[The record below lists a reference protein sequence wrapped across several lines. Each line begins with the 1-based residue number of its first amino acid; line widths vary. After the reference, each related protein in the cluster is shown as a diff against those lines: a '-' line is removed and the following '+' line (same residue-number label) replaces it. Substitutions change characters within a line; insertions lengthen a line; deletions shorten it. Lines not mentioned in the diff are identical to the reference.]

1 MKRYLVVCILSIS
14 LALTAC
20 GASTPEEATTS
31 DVDTVEVDTNLASK
45 DSIDV
50 PSNLIEDK
58 EETNETKETE
68 DVVDSTDESKENE
81 VDMEA
86 ASSDSKVT
94 DADAD
99 KDSPN
104 LIVQDTVSS
113 EDYDDTFENREA
125 GMTKAYDDNA
135 KIRALKFPTL
145 SGTYHGN
152 GNGPG
157 ANWRSDFDYAN
168 LNVGD
173 TRDDLWALKYW
184 DDLPDRL
191 TTFTASNG
199 VTIKVCTNLT
209 AENAVAQYFPI
220 IDGEGAD
227 LLPGSPYIIA
237 VDEAMYARGESMSKA
252 LNSDLDFVMPVTSV
266 KRTSIDVSD
275 PNLASLKASMDASFS
290 QAEGGYGNFEFMY
303 YQSDAMYLREG
314 STNGTPIQIER
325 IGDYWQVTMRVN
337 PAKNLWS
344 WLKNCLNFLTP
355 DSAHVYQFIYDT
367 AYGIDSAYNSDA
379 IVANTWYS
387 FGNSQVYIVDTTGMG
402 QMIYRFK

>member
-1 MKRYLVVCILSIS
+1 MKRLITLCIFTIS
-14 LALTAC
+14 LTLTAC
-20 GASTPEEATTS
+20 GSTAPVETS

-58 EETNETKETE
+58 EETNDIKETE

-168 LNVGD
+168 LNVGNE
-173 TRDDLWALKYW
+173 RDDLWDLKYW

-199 VTIKVCTNLT
+199 ITIKVCTNLT
-209 AENAVAQYFPI
+209 AENAVSQYFPI
-220 IDGEGAD
+220 YDGEGAD
-227 LLPGSPYIIA
+227 MLPGSPFMVA
-237 VDEAMYARGESMSKA
+237 CDEACYARGESMSKA

-290 QAEGGYGNFEFMY
+290 QATGGYGNFEFMY
-303 YQSDAMYLREG
+303 YQSNAMYLREG
-314 STNGTPIQIER
+314 GTNGTPIQIER
-325 IGDYWQVTMRVN
+325 IGDYWQITFRVT

-344 WLKNCLNFLTP
+344 WLRNSLRYITP
-355 DSAHVYQFIYDT
+355 D
-367 AYGIDSAYNSDA
+367 GDA
-379 IVANTWYS
+379 ICDGIYNDYFIADENDPIRTFDAWYPVGS
-387 FGNSQVYIVDTTGMG
+387 NSQIYQPDLRGSGTNV
-402 QMIYRFK
+402 YRFK